1 MVRWLNV
8 IAVLALLGSAVY
20 AYRTKYETIFYAE
33 QITKLKNQNQRER
46 DSIAVLQAEW
56 AHLTR
61 PTRIQS
67 LSDQHLDLK
76 QLTVDQIVQVTD
88 LPDQPPK
95 QDTIARKLELLGLG
109 DGASTPRDPRSEA
122 ERLEQRRAANEAIA
136 AIQAA
141 IERLNQTPPPRDDAA
156 AMARRVAWREQL
168 EVWAA
173 GPKGVLKGLAAPVA
187 VATRSGVRAVLA
199 R

>member
-33 QITKLKNQNQRER
+33 QIAKLKNQNQREV
-46 DSIAVLQAEW
+46 DAIAVLQAEW

-67 LSDQHLDLK
+67 LADQHLDLK

-95 QDTIARKLELLGLG
+95 QDSIGRKLELLGLG
-109 DGASTPRDPRSEA
+109 DATSTPRDPR
-122 ERLEQRRAANEAIA
+122 N
-136 AIQAA
+136 
-141 IERLNQTPPPRDDAA
+141 
-156 AMARRVAWREQL
+156 
-168 EVWAA
+168 AA
-173 GPKGVLKGLAAPVA
+173 G
-187 VATRSGVRAVLA
+187 ATTPGNRPRQE

>member
-33 QITKLKNQNQRER
+33 QIAKLKNQNQRER

-67 LSDQHLDLK
+67 LADQHLDLK

-88 LPDQPPK
+88 LPDQPPR
-95 QDTIARKLELLGLG
+95 QDSIGKKLELLGLG
-109 DGASTPRDPRSEA
+109 EATSTPREGRNTPGATTPGNRTRQ
-122 ERLEQRRAANEAIA
+122 ER
-136 AIQAA
+136 
-141 IERLNQTPPPRDDAA
+141 
-156 AMARRVAWREQL
+156 
-168 EVWAA
+168 
-173 GPKGVLKGLAAPVA
+173 
-187 VATRSGVRAVLA
+187 
-199 R
+199 

>member
-33 QITKLKNQNQRER
+33 RITKLKNQNARER
-46 DSIAVLQAEW
+46 DAIAVLQAEW

-61 PTRIQS
+61 PMRIQS
-67 LSDQHLDLK
+67 LADQHLDLK

-88 LPDQPPK
+88 LPDQPPR
-95 QDTIARKLELLGLG
+95 QDSIAKKLELLGLG
-109 DGASTPRDPRSEA
+109 DVTSTPRDARG
-122 ERLEQRRAANEAIA
+122 
-136 AIQAA
+136 
-141 IERLNQTPPPRDDAA
+141 AA
-156 AMARRVAWREQL
+156 A
-168 EVWAA
+168 
-173 GPKGVLKGLAAPVA
+173 
-187 VATRSGVRAVLA
+187 ATTPGNRTRQE

>member
-20 AYRTKYETIFYAE
+20 AYRTKYETMFYAE
-33 QITKLKNQNQRER
+33 QITKLKNQNKRER

-67 LSDQHLDLK
+67 LADQHLDLK

-109 DGASTPRDPRSEA
+109 DGASTPRDPRSA
-122 ERLEQRRAANEAIA
+122 SATTPGNRIRQER
-136 AIQAA
+136 
-141 IERLNQTPPPRDDAA
+141 
-156 AMARRVAWREQL
+156 
-168 EVWAA
+168 
-173 GPKGVLKGLAAPVA
+173 
-187 VATRSGVRAVLA
+187 
-199 R
+199 

>member
-33 QITKLKNQNQRER
+33 QITKLKNQNKRER

-67 LSDQHLDLK
+67 LADQHLDLK

-88 LPDQPPK
+88 LPDQPPR
-95 QDTIARKLELLGLG
+95 QDSIARKLELLGLG
-109 DGASTPRDPRSEA
+109 DATSTPRDARSTSA
-122 ERLEQRRAANEAIA
+122 TTPGNRTRQER
-136 AIQAA
+136 
-141 IERLNQTPPPRDDAA
+141 
-156 AMARRVAWREQL
+156 
-168 EVWAA
+168 
-173 GPKGVLKGLAAPVA
+173 
-187 VATRSGVRAVLA
+187 
-199 R
+199 

>member
-33 QITKLKNQNQRER
+33 QIAKLRNQNQRER

-67 LSDQHLDLK
+67 LADQHLDLK

-88 LPDQPPK
+88 LPDQPPR
-95 QDTIARKLELLGLG
+95 QDLIGKKLELLGLG
-109 DGASTPRDPRSEA
+109 EGTSPS
-122 ERLEQRRAANEAIA
+122 RAARI
-136 AIQAA
+136 
-141 IERLNQTPPPRDDAA
+141 PAA
-156 AMARRVAWREQL
+156 A
-168 EVWAA
+168 
-173 GPKGVLKGLAAPVA
+173 
-187 VATRSGVRAVLA
+187 ATTPGNRTRQE